1 MSDGMLLL
9 EQIFSSPSLML
20 IAGVILGFAIS
31 ILAVFLTYQ
40 FRKPS
45 IIMKVVKGFV
55 RSECG
60 SGTKKSS
67 IGFFQIAVV
76 NIGRSSALDCQIEI
90 TFKDTDGKSIAET
103 IVGKWDR
110 GPEPMMDFSNL
121 RFPQPSFVHFSEYA
135 NIRPNRSE
143 KFSLFIKVDG
153 DQECYGFGAANYI
166 EAYHDCFRMP
176 SRRISH
182 DVFLAEINIIGG
194 RVRRTQTFLV
204 DNKTAGLDGV
214 KLSRWMQY

>member
-1 MSDGMLLL
+1 LSDEILLL

-60 SGTKKSS
+60 SGTKKSA

-103 IVGKWDR
+103 IAGKWER

-143 KFSLFIKVDG
+143 RFPLFIKVDG

-166 EAYHDCFRMP
+166 ESYHDCFRMP

-182 DVFLAEINIIGG
+182 DVFLAEISILGG
-194 RVRRTQTFLV
+194 GVRRTQTFLI
-204 DNKTAGLDGV
+204 DNKTTGLDGV
-214 KLSRWMQY
+214 KVSRWMQY